1 MPDQIDPRLP
11 ALAGEVGGGN
21 LLGQFGQ
28 FANALGA
35 LQRNRLLSQEA
46 NSRQR
51 MGELAQMHTGADG
64 SFDSTGYVKSLLH
77 DPATA
82 FMAPQVMN
90 QFAEKGLIDANT
102 TARNIENWKAQADVI
117 SSTAFSTAQGI
128 PNDSN
133 PADTKSFI
141 GKVAD
146 LASVR
151 NPDGTTAFP
160 VDKLT
165 GYLTSALQGVKTN
178 ADLRQHVL
186 QMAQMSLR
194 GREQMENIGTQ
205 LGLGPNGEPKLYF
218 YNKLAEGQGAG
229 GNAPAAA
236 AYMAGV
242 GQGQGAPP
250 AAPASTASPAAPA
263 SAPPGSLTL
272 GPGTAR
278 ADQLAYM
285 GKQYWPQLVDAS
297 NQAVSLKNFLGEA
310 RALLKDY
317 SPGRGAELRS
327 EAARLL
333 EALPGADPSSPLIRA
348 VAGGDV
354 SNAQAFQK
362 LTVAMAT
369 QWMRQAN
376 EGNSAVRSSTEWAK
390 FQNAFPGL
398 ENDPRAIQKM
408 YNYMDFLA
416 DMSKKKLE
424 KFHEF
429 QATPGY
435 DIVRFPSMWNDFAAS
450 QADQFANSRL
460 AK

>member
-35 LQRNRLLSQEA
+35 LQRNRLLTQEA

-82 FMAPQVMN
+82 FMAPEVMN
-90 QFAEKGLIDANT
+90 QFAQKGLIDANT

-178 ADLRQHVL
+178 ADLRSHVL

-229 GNAPAAA
+229 PNAPAAG

-242 GQGQGAPP
+242 GQGPQGPQGAP
-250 AAPASTASPAAPA
+250 AAPAPAAPA
-263 SAPPGSLTL
+263 AQSPGSLTL
-272 GPGTAR
+272 GPGTTR

-333 EALPGADPSSPLIRA
+333 EALPGANPSSPLIRA